1 MCLSLTSLD
10 VNITRRKTKDYQE
23 LYDMIDADNGA
34 ATANNDDD
42 KAEHVQLI
50 ERTLDVCMDIF
61 LEFMHEFCFTNPVE
75 LNKNNLQT
83 LCYDIITVFD
93 KVLLR
98 IDRTQ
103 YVQYI
108 GFYLCSFKPV
118 VTGFI
123 DYLWKKVIN
132 WDEAP
137 VIRQSAVSYMSSLVA
152 TASYISSE

>member
-1 MCLSLTSLD
+1 M
-10 VNITRRKTKDYQE
+10 
-23 LYDMIDADNGA
+23 MDADNDDP
-34 ATANNDDD
+34 TTTNNDTD

-61 LEFMHEFCFTNPVE
+61 LEFMHEFCFTNSVE
-75 LNKNNLQT
+75 LNKKNLQM
-83 LCYDIITVFD
+83 LCQDIITVFD

-118 VTGFI
+118 VTAFI
-123 DYLWKKVIN
+123 NYLWKKVIDLN
-132 WDEAP
+132 EAS
-137 VIRQSAVSYMSSLVA
+137 VIRQSSVSYISSLVA
-152 TASYISSE
+152 TASYITSE